1 MPEEPTSFWQHIDI
15 FRKYLLRCVVVFA
28 VVFVAVFCCKE
39 QLFEIVFSPQQ
50 NDAFIFTFFNR
61 IAQHFGI
68 APISDVDIPII
79 NTGLAQQFI
88 IHIRV
93 ALVAS
98 FVLVFPYIVYQLMLF
113 VGPALY
119 ENEKKVTYPALI
131 VGCLLFYVGVALN
144 YFFLFPLIFR
154 FLGTYQVTNMVA
166 NYITLESYIDT
177 LLLLSLMMG
186 IIFELPILCYVLA
199 KLGILEATFMR
210 KTRKYAVVIILILSA
225 IITPTGDA
233 FTLFLVALPIYLLYE
248 ISIGIV
254 ALQKPNKI
262 KSL

>member
-1 MPEEPTSFWQHIDI
+1 
-15 FRKYLLRCVVVFA
+15 
-28 VVFVAVFCCKE
+28 
-39 QLFEIVFSPQQ
+39 
-50 NDAFIFTFFNR
+50 
-61 IAQHFGI
+61 
-68 APISDVDIPII
+68 
-79 NTGLAQQFI
+79 
-88 IHIRV
+88 
-93 ALVAS
+93 
-98 FVLVFPYIVYQLMLF
+98 
-113 VGPALY
+113 
-119 ENEKKVTYPALI
+119 
-131 VGCLLFYVGVALN
+131 
-144 YFFLFPLIFR
+144 
-154 FLGTYQVTNMVA
+154 MVA

-254 ALQKPNKI
+254 AFQKKRPNAISPTLEK
-262 KSL
+262 